1 MTEETIKDIDGIKD
15 GAKSVEHKRV
25 SEMGRFIVGL
35 AMIADDHEGIYTAVS
50 SGKDADSVLADIEA
64 AIGTDKN
71 LAGNK
76 EFVERLRGYADDF
89 RRLYALHELKKRVD
103 SEFDKMSIITGV
115 LESEGRNDSMLGFLP
130 FLVMNSMNR
139 RADSV

>member
-15 GAKSVEHKRV
+15 GAKSVDYERV

-35 AMIADDHEGIYTAVS
+35 AMVADNHEGIYTAVS

-64 AIGTDKN
+64 AIETDKN

-76 EFVERLRGYADDF
+76 EFVERLRGYAGDF
-89 RRLYALHELKKRVD
+89 KKLYAMHELKKRVD
-103 SEFDKMSIITGV
+103 SEFDKMSVITSILGSACADV
-115 LESEGRNDSMLGFLP
+115 NSLGFLP
-130 FLVMNSMNR
+130 FLGMNC
-139 RADSV
+139 RAASA

>member
-15 GAKSVEHKRV
+15 GAKSVDYERV

-35 AMIADDHEGIYTAVS
+35 AMVADDHEIIRAAVS

-64 AIGTDKN
+64 AIGTDRT
-71 LAGNK
+71 LSGSK

-89 RRLYALHELKKRVD
+89 KKLYALHELKKRVD
-103 SEFDKMSIITGV
+103 SEFDKMSIITRI
-115 LESEGRNDSMLGFLP
+115 LGRAGTDVSSLGFLP
-130 FLVMNSMNR
+130 FLGMNC
-139 RADSV
+139 RAASA

>member
-15 GAKSVEHKRV
+15 GAKSVGYERV

-35 AMIADDHEGIYTAVS
+35 AMVADDHEVIHTAVS

-76 EFVERLRGYADDF
+76 DFVERLRGYADDF

-103 SEFDKMSIITGV
+103 SEFDKMSVITSILGSACADV
-115 LESEGRNDSMLGFLP
+115 SSLGFLP
-130 FLVMNSMNR
+130 FLGMNC